1 MFRWLRERRQRRQEE
16 ARERRAQLREKV
28 QAGGIA
34 GARKQLSYYTEGKEA
49 PRRDADEGI
58 AQQFAMQLIAQE
70 LANDADNVGSHR
82 QHVSQVH
89 HGSGDNIAG
98 SESHSYSSHDYSSS
112 HHSSHDSSS
121 YDSGSSSSGSDSSW

>member
-16 ARERRAQLREKV
+16 ARERRAQLRDKV
-28 QAGGIA
+28 QTGGIA
-34 GARKQLSYYTEGKEA
+34 GARKHLSYYTEGKEA
-49 PRRDADEGI
+49 PRGAADEGI

-70 LANDADNVGSHR
+70 LANDADNDGHR

-98 SESHSYSSHDYSSS
+98 SVSHS
-112 HHSSHDSSS
+112 HHAHSGHDSPGS
-121 YDSGSSSSGSDSSW
+121 YDPGSSPSSDSPGSDSSW